1 MKLRKL
7 FFILMLASGIARGAD
22 IQPPVVPVNSKSA
35 LSQQSESGSG
45 KGHSITRTND
55 PKSEDRLVL
64 DPTLVTG
71 NRELPKVMYI
81 VPWKAASPG
90 DLPGQPFNS
99 LLDEALKPLD
109 REVFQRELKYYRA
122 VAEKDVPVAD
132 IQRRPSSTTGDKK

>member
-45 KGHSITRTND
+45 KGHSVNRTSD

-122 VAEKDVPVAD
+122 VAEKDAPVAD